1 MYSIKDFNDKK
12 DEIISNFKNLIVDT
26 VTCAAPVF

>member
-12 DEIISNFKNLIVDT
+12 DEIISNFKNLIVDA
-26 VTCAAPVF
+26 VTYAAPVF